1 MPINVALEGK
11 TYAAVSFEVTEDH
24 VRRFAAAVG
33 DDGSFVP
40 PTFVTTPEIAAG
52 LAQVVADAELG
63 LDFTRVVHGEEVY
76 EWSRPVRV
84 GETLEVVATIE
95 SIRARGGHEFLT
107 LRTEL
112 RGANAELVVT
122 ARSSLVVR
130 GAT

>member
-1 MPINVALEGK
+1 MNVALEGK
-11 TYAAVSFEVTEDH
+11 AYPLVSFEVTEDH

-40 PTFVTTPEIAAG
+40 PTFVTAPEIVAG

-112 RGANAELVVT
+112 RGTNAELVVT